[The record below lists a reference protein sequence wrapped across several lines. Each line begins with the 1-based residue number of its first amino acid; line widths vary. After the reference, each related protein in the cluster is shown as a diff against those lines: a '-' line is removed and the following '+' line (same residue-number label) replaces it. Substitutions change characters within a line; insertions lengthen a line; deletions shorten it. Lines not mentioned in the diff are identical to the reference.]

1 MAPANPRADRA
12 PAGTALEIHR
22 LFKAPRAK
30 VYNAWVDAEA
40 LARWWGPEGYRAKV
54 AALEVKPGGVYRTSM
69 TGPDG
74 VERWVG
80 GVFDEVVDNEKLV
93 FSWAWE
99 ETEAGHTGNQT
110 RVTIEFRDAPGGT
123 EVALTHELFQD
134 VEQRDMHRLGW
145 TSSLVCLAE
154 VVGA

>member
-12 PAGTALEIHR
+12 PADTALEIRR

-30 VYNAWVDAEA
+30 VYNAWVGAEA

-110 RVTIEFRDAPGGT
+110 RVTIEFRDAPSGT

-134 VEQRDMHRLGW
+134 VEQRDMHRQGW